1 MSFKGKKHTPEW
13 KKRMGERT
21 RIRMAKPEVKEHYRE
36 IFRRP
41 RIWSSGPHPSMARPG
56 NKHVLGKRWKLTR
69 ARRQQ
74 IGENNRRLWREEIVP
89 FPGAGIGRSGYREDL
104 DHFVRSRWEANLCRI
119 FLLLGIEYRYE
130 AFTFKLGQ
138 LGSYRP
144 DFFLPHRNLFIELK
158 GYDSELA
165 AAKRKASVREYGI
178 RLAVITGTG
187 YRRMESRFKDRIPKW
202 E

>member
-1 MSFKGKKHTPEW
+1 
-13 KKRMGERT
+13 
-21 RIRMAKPEVKEHYRE
+21 
-36 IFRRP
+36 
-41 RIWSSGPHPSMARPG
+41 MARPG
-56 NKHVLGKRWKLTR
+56 NKNALGKRWKQTEEN
-69 ARRQQ
+69 RRR
-74 IGENNRRLWREEIVP
+74 ISERNRRLWAEEPVP
-89 FPGAGIGRSGYREDL
+89 FPGSGIGRSGYREDI

-119 FLLLGIEYRYE
+119 FRLLNIEYRYE

-178 RLAVITGTG
+178 RLAVIKGKG
-187 YRRMESRFKDRIPKW
+187 YRRMEARFKGQIPAW